1 MKIFTRAA
9 SSRPY
14 FLNSTEVFEMDSAQ
28 IVLYQITVMF
38 ILILLGYFLFKRKI
52 FTEQG
57 CKQLSELVLTVVCPA
72 LIFVS
77 FQKELEPRLI
87 RGLLIS
93 FGLSVLSHIVSIALG
108 MIFCGKRRGADGS
121 VERFA
126 AAYSNCAFM
135 GIPLIE
141 AVYGTDGIFYLTA
154 YIAVFNLLTW
164 THGVM
169 SMTEKMDLRSAVNAL
184 KAPAVIATAVG
195 LAFFFLQIR
204 LPNIIMQPLNYIS
217 SLNTPLAMLIS
228 GMTIAR
234 SDVLAAL
241 KKPGIYLTGL
251 IKLILAPLAVALIM
265 SPMGIE
271 PIIADTIIIS
281 TACPTATM
289 TIMFASRYE
298 KDSVY
303 AAEIFAVST
312 IASAATIP
320 LVLLVSSLL

>member
-1 MKIFTRAA
+1 
-9 SSRPY
+9 
-14 FLNSTEVFEMDSAQ
+14 MDSAQ

-38 ILILLGYFLFKRKI
+38 IMILLGYFLWKRKV

-57 CKQLSELVLTVVCPA
+57 CNQLSELVLTVVCPV
-72 LIFVS
+72 LIFTS

-87 RGLLIS
+87 KGLLVS
-93 FGLSVLSHIVSIALG
+93 FGLSVISHIISIVLG
-108 MIFCGKRRGADGS
+108 MMICGRRRGGDGS

-141 AVYGTDGIFYLTA
+141 AIYGTDGIFYLTA

-169 SMTEKMDLRSAVNAL
+169 SMTEKLNFRSAVNAL
-184 KAPAVIATAVG
+184 KAPAVIATALG

-204 LPNIIMQPLNYIS
+204 LPGIIMQPLNYIS

-234 SDVLAAL
+234 SDILAAL
-241 KKPGIYLTGL
+241 KKPGIYLAGAV
-251 IKLILAPLAVALIM
+251 KLIAAPLLAALVM
-265 SPMGIE
+265 APMPID

-289 TIMFASRYE
+289 TIMFAARYG
-298 KDSVY
+298 KNSVY

-312 IASAATIP
+312 IASAVTIP
-320 LVLLVSSLL
+320 LVLMVSSLL

>member
-1 MKIFTRAA
+1 M
-9 SSRPY
+9 
-14 FLNSTEVFEMDSAQ
+14 NSAQ
-28 IVLYQITVMF
+28 IVLYQIVVMF
-38 ILILLGYFLFKRKI
+38 ILILLGFFLWKRKI
-52 FTEQG
+52 FTRRG
-57 CKQLSELVLTVVCPA
+57 CNQLSELVLTVVCPV
-72 LIFVS
+72 LIFTS

-87 RGLLIS
+87 KGLLIS
-93 FGLSVLSHIVSIALG
+93 FGLSVISHIVSIALG
-108 MIFCGKRRGADGS
+108 IIFCGKQRDADGS

-169 SMTEKMDLRSAVNAL
+169 SMTERLNFRSAVNAL
-184 KAPAVIATAVG
+184 KAPAVIATALG

-204 LPNIIMQPLNYIS
+204 LPGIIMQPLNYIS

-234 SDVLAAL
+234 SDILAAL
-241 KKPGIYLTGL
+241 KKPGIYLAGFL
-251 IKLILAPLAVALIM
+251 KLIAAPLLVALIM
-265 SPMGIE
+265 APM
-271 PIIADTIIIS
+271 PIDPVIADTIIIS

-289 TIMFASRYE
+289 TIMFAARYG
-298 KDSVY
+298 KNSVY

-312 IASAATIP
+312 IASAVTIP
-320 LVLLVSSLL
+320 LVLLISSLL

>member
-1 MKIFTRAA
+1 
-9 SSRPY
+9 
-14 FLNSTEVFEMDSAQ
+14 MDSAQ

-38 ILILLGYFLFKRKI
+38 ILILLGFFLWKRKI
-52 FTEQG
+52 FTRRG
-57 CKQLSELVLTVVCPA
+57 CNQLSELVLTVVCPV
-72 LIFVS
+72 LIFTS

-87 RGLLIS
+87 KGLLTA
-93 FGLSVLSHIVSIALG
+93 FGLSLISHIVSIALG
-108 MIFCGKRRGADGS
+108 ALVCGKRRGKDGS

-154 YIAVFNLLTW
+154 YIAVFNLLSW

-169 SMTEKMDLRSAVNAL
+169 SMTERLNFKSAVNAL
-184 KAPAVIATAVG
+184 KAPAVIATALG
-195 LAFFFLQIR
+195 LVCFFLQIR
-204 LPNIIMQPLNYIS
+204 LPDIIMQPLNYIS

-234 SDVLAAL
+234 SDILAAL
-241 KKPGIYLTGL
+241 KKPGIYLAGFV
-251 IKLILAPLAVALIM
+251 KLIAAPLLMALIM
-265 SPMGIE
+265 SPMPID
-271 PIIADTIIIS
+271 PIIADTIVIS

-289 TIMFASRYE
+289 TIMFAARYG
-298 KDSVY
+298 KNSVY

-312 IASAATIP
+312 IVSAATIP
-320 LVLLVSSLL
+320 PVLLVSSMLRGL